1 MKRIIIISALAV
13 ACLIVVGCKE
23 EQCDWAAYNGSGANP
38 CDEGEGSPCEDYPPE
53 GVAIS
58 WNDYNTV
65 GELRN
70 FFVCHRETLKEHD
83 GDTVMLAGWLYWGD
97 NEGEWTPDYTVSHS
111 IQQWAYLTDNA
122 DHSGG
127 HHTISVSTENVGLQI
142 DGDKDA
148 FFNEKWCINGI
159 IHSYNLGTGGC
170 CSYEP
175 VIEIIE
181 VFTVNS

>member
-1 MKRIIIISALAV
+1 MKRIMIMSALVV
-13 ACLIVVGCKE
+13 ACLMATGCKHDKCE
-23 EQCDWAAYNGSGANP
+23 NDLNDLDGASLP
-38 CDEGEGSPCEDYPPE
+38 DECYDCQWTAPE
-53 GVAIS
+53 NATLS

-148 FFNEKWCINGI
+148 FFNEKWCIKGI